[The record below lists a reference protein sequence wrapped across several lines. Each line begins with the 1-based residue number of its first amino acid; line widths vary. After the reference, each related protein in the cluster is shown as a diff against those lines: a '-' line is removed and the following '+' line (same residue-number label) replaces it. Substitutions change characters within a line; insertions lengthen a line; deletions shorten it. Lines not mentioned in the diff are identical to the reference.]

1 MAVSVEPVRVDLPVG
16 RSVDKRKQ
24 AVTGPV
30 VLCQGLELMFLCEM
44 VIQPAQQRTA
54 NAAQQ
59 WSKCAGRL
67 LSVVNLGRRHDEECK
82 QQCCHLQLMNMD
94 SSVR

>member
-30 VLCQGLELMFLCEM
+30 VLCQGLELMFRC
-44 VIQPAQQRTA
+44 QPAQQRTA

-67 LSVVNLGRRHDEECK
+67 VSAVNLGRRHDEECK
-82 QQCCHLQLMNMD
+82 QQCCHLQLMNMG
-94 SSVR
+94 SCVR